1 MPDFYRNLNLTI
13 LVSAYFSDP
22 RQRLNLPRGEVLIRE
37 GERNE
42 RLYLLIRGKLG
53 ASSLSGDGEQT
64 ALVHFDPGMFLGVFS
79 FFSKTFRSSMTI
91 TAEEDCELA
100 FMEKDQPV
108 ITNEAGETL
117 AEQFMT
123 VIMADLSHRHTR
135 MVEVARDKERAYK
148 ELIQSQKLS
157 ALGQLAAGIAHEL
170 NNALS
175 VLGGG
180 AVWLGEVIPERLGE
194 IAPEILEPLETGLT
208 QGRALSSREARQR
221 RKAIEAKFSLPRPLL
236 EQLAGSGLDPAHLPK
251 DPEEIRRVMAFWEI
265 GATLFGM
272 SVAARQAAHVVKS
285 VKGLGAPHAADR
297 VSLDLNGTVQ
307 DAMIL
312 LKSLL
317 RQVNVESDLGDLPH
331 IPGNRGELIQVWVN
345 LIKNA
350 GDSLLH
356 DRTPDP
362 QIRISSTLE
371 GEWAVVRIRDNGPG
385 IPAGIQGEIFQP
397 NITTKV
403 SGLSFG
409 LGLGLPIVQRL
420 VDGYGGKINFVSRP
434 GETVFTVSLPV
445 NGIPAGEKTA

>member
-1 MPDFYRNLNLTI
+1 
-13 LVSAYFSDP
+13 
-22 RQRLNLPRGEVLIRE
+22 
-37 GERNE
+37 
-42 RLYLLIRGKLG
+42 
-53 ASSLSGDGEQT
+53 
-64 ALVHFDPGMFLGVFS
+64 
-79 FFSKTFRSSMTI
+79 
-91 TAEEDCELA
+91 
-100 FMEKDQPV
+100 
-108 ITNEAGETL
+108 
-117 AEQFMT
+117 
-123 VIMADLSHRHTR
+123 
-135 MVEVARDKERAYK
+135 
-148 ELIQSQKLS
+148 
-157 ALGQLAAGIAHEL
+157 
-170 NNALS
+170 
-175 VLGGG
+175 
-180 AVWLGEVIPERLGE
+180 
-194 IAPEILEPLETGLT
+194 
-208 QGRALSSREARQR
+208 
-221 RKAIEAKFSLPRPLL
+221 
-236 EQLAGSGLDPAHLPK
+236 
-251 DPEEIRRVMAFWEI
+251 
-265 GATLFGM
+265 
-272 SVAARQAAHVVKS
+272 
-285 VKGLGAPHAADR
+285 DR